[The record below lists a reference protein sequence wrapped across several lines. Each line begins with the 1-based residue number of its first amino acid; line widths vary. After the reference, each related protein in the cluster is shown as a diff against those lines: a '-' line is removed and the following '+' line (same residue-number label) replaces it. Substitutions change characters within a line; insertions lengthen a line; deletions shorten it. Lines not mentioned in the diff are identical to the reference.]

1 MWNYRDIVSAFV
13 WVSVSVCVCCVFVS
27 FGYRFLKLFFMY
39 TFETLEQ
46 KRGRKSLSLR
56 RLHFYIGS
64 VLLCQFFT
72 HFFSLA
78 ILQQHITLDLKE
90 RENKISLVGGG
101 SSFFSS
107 FLHWLEFWVDFSSIS
122 TSTSILVL
130 FVTSSM
136 SIEIVGER
144 PGVGV
149 WVLWDLE

>member
-1 MWNYRDIVSAFV
+1 MTL
-13 WVSVSVCVCCVFVS
+13 WVRLFECPCPCVCVVCSFLSDTVS
-27 FGYRFLKLFFMY
+27 LNCFLCTHLKHWSKKEGERAYMY
-39 TFETLEQ
+39 
-46 KRGRKSLSLR
+46 LSLR